1 MNPSISDAL
10 TRPFTPAQIFA
21 PASTQARSIFE
32 LSIFVLIIAAAIFV
46 VVFGLVKYVAVNY
59 RRKRATTVASPCRST
74 EARRSSWPGPSHP

>member
-10 TRPFTPAQIFA
+10 TRPFTPTQIFA
-21 PASTQARSIFE
+21 PACTQARSIFE

-59 RRKRATTVASPCRST
+59 RRKSASPRRST
-74 EARRSSWPGPSHP
+74 EARTSSWPGPSHP

>member
-21 PASTQARSIFE
+21 PASTQARSICE
-32 LSIFVLIIAAAIFV
+32 LSIFVLIIPATIL

>member
-10 TRPFTPAQIFA
+10 TRPFTPTQIFA
-21 PASTQARSIFE
+21 PASTQARSILE

-59 RRKRATTVASPCRST
+59 RRRRATTVASPRRST
-74 EARRSSWPGPSHP
+74 EAHRSSWLGPSLP